1 MSDVRGDETNAGRFL
16 QALIKARVRW
26 LLIGRQALIHHGVP
40 VQTMDYDVWVD
51 PLPVNVG
58 KLLRIA
64 HEQGLEGPETALEV
78 ETRPMF
84 SLNGAELKIDVF
96 RVKKFTNLDGETVE
110 FDAAYRRRVI
120 ARIEGD
126 PLAPP
131 LASIRDLKVLKRMRD
146 EPSDRE
152 DLRYLELLEKQPARR
167 SRS

>member
-1 MSDVRGDETNAGRFL
+1 MRGDETDAGKFL
-16 QALIKARVRW
+16 MELSEARVRW
-26 LLIGRQALIHHGVP
+26 MLIGRQALIHHGVP
-40 VQTMDYDVWVD
+40 VQTMDYDLWVD

-64 HEQGLEGPETALEV
+64 HQHGLEGPTTEQEV
-78 ETRPMF
+78 ETRPYF
-84 SLNGAELKIDVF
+84 SLHGATLKVDVF

-120 ARIEGD
+120 ASVEGD

-131 LASIRDLKVLKRMRD
+131 IASIRDLRVLKRMRD

-152 DLRYLELLEKQPARR
+152 DLR
-167 SRS
+167 